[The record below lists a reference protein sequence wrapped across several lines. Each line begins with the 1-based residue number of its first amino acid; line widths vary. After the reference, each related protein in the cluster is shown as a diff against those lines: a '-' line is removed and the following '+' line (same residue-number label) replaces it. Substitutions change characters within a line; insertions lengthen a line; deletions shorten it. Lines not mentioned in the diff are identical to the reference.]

1 MFYQVHARAT
11 TLKYKK
17 EAYWFF
23 QIEVYDLKISVIGAG
38 AQGSAIALVLSKNPE
53 VSEVVS
59 ADINLKAAR
68 KAADETRSDKVSAER
83 VDASK
88 VDDLLRVVK
97 GSDTVVNATPRF
109 NINMMEAALKSGA
122 NYVDLASMEG
132 GTLEDSIQKQLA
144 FNDKFKGAGLTAV
157 MCMGGPFTTNVA
169 VRYAADRL
177 DRVDEIRLRFGWTGD
192 ESEEFIPTWAP
203 MWSPEAAL
211 TEWIPPAAI
220 YENGKWKYAPPFS
233 GVEEY
238 PFPEPLGPATV
249 CYINYD
255 PTYTLPRFIKGVKYV
270 DYKITPD
277 RMAGALIKIGLGS
290 DKPIDVK
297 GVKVT
302 PRDVLLAITPPATE
316 TFAIYEPE
324 FLRSEKEFYGCSL
337 AEVKG
342 EEAGEKIT
350 HTVYKIF
357 NYNED
362 FEKWGIVNADVAVP
376 AALTATMLAK
386 GEIKTKGVIPPEGLE
401 PEPFLA
407 KLAEEGW
414 IFQDRTTREIRL

>member
-1 MFYQVHARAT
+1 MFYQAHACIT

-17 EAYWFF
+17 EAYCFF

-38 AQGSAIALVLSKNPE
+38 AQGSAIALVLSKTPE
-53 VSEVVS
+53 VSEIVS

-68 KAADETRSDKVSAER
+68 KAAEKTRSDKVSAER

-88 VDDLLRVVK
+88 VDDLHRVVK
-97 GSDTVVNATPRF
+97 GSDTVVNATSGF
-109 NINMMEAALKSGA
+109 NLNMMDAALKSGA

-144 FNDKFKGAGLTAV
+144 FNDKFKDAGLTAV

-169 VRYAADRL
+169 VRYASDKL
-177 DRVDEIRLRFGWTGD
+177 DRVDEIRLRFGWTGN

-203 MWSPEAAL
+203 IWSPYAAL

-220 YENGKWKYAPPFS
+220 YENGKWKEVPPFS
-233 GVEEY
+233 GVEDY
-238 PFPEPLGPATV
+238 PFPEPVGPATV
-249 CYINYD
+249 CYIDYD

-277 RMAGALIKIGLGS
+277 RMAGTLIKIGLGS

-297 GVKVT
+297 GVKVA

-316 TFAIYEPE
+316 TFAMIAPE

-342 EEAGEKIT
+342 EKAGEKIT

-386 GEIKTKGVIPPEGLE
+386 REIKIKGVVPPEGLE

-407 KLAEEGW
+407 KLAEKGW
-414 IFQDRTTREIRL
+414 AFQERITREIRP

>member
-1 MFYQVHARAT
+1 MHVSQLLNIKWNILVF
-11 TLKYKK
+11 L
-17 EAYWFF
+17 
-23 QIEVYDLKISVIGAG
+23 QIEVYDLKISIIGSG

-68 KAADETRSDKVSAER
+68 KAAEKTRSDKVSAER

-97 GSDTVVNATPRF
+97 RSDTVVNATSGF
-109 NINMMEAALKSGA
+109 NLNMMEAALKSGA
-122 NYVDLASMEG
+122 NYVDLASMES

-144 FNDKFKGAGLTAV
+144 FNDKFKDAELTAV
-157 MCMGGPFTTNVA
+157 MCMGGPYTTNVA
-169 VRYAADRL
+169 VRYAADKL
-177 DRVDEIRLRFGWTGD
+177 DRVDEIRLRAAWTGD

-203 MWSPEAAL
+203 MWSPVAAL
-211 TEWIPPAAI
+211 TEWIPSAAI
-220 YENGKWKYAPPFS
+220 YENGKWRYMPPFS

-249 CYINYD
+249 CYIDYD
-255 PTYTLPRFIKGVKYV
+255 PTYTLPRFIKGVKLV

-297 GVKVT
+297 GDKVA
-302 PRDVLLAITPPATE
+302 PIDVLLAITPPATQ
-316 TFAIYEPE
+316 TFAAYEPE
-324 FLRSEKEFYGCSL
+324 LLHSEKEFYGCSL

-342 EEAGEKIT
+342 EKAGEKIT
-350 HTVYKIF
+350 HTVYRISGF
-357 NYNED
+357 RETY
-362 FEKWGIVNADVAVP
+362 EKWGTVWAGVAVP

-386 GEIKTKGVIPPEGLE
+386 REIKIKGVIPPEGLE
-401 PEPFLA
+401 PEPFLT
-407 KLAEEGW
+407 KLAEKGW
-414 IFQDRTTREIRL
+414 VFQERITREIRP

>member
-1 MFYQVHARAT
+1 
-11 TLKYKK
+11 
-17 EAYWFF
+17 
-23 QIEVYDLKISVIGAG
+23 LKISVIGAG

-53 VSEVVS
+53 VSKVVS
-59 ADINLKAAR
+59 ADIDLKAAR
-68 KAADETRSDKVSAER
+68 KAAEKTRSDKVSAER
-83 VDASK
+83 VDASE
-88 VDDLLRVVK
+88 VNDLHRVVK
-97 GSDTVVNATPRF
+97 GSDTVVNATSGF
-109 NINMMEAALKSGA
+109 NINMMDAALKSGA

-144 FNDKFKGAGLTAV
+144 FNDKFKDAGLTAV
-157 MCMGGPFTTNVA
+157 MCMGGPYTTNVA

-177 DRVDEIRLRFGWTGD
+177 DRVDEIRLRAAWTGD

-220 YENGKWKYAPPFS
+220 YENGKWKHVPPFS

-238 PFPEPLGPATV
+238 PFPEPMGQATV
-249 CYINYD
+249 CYIDYD
-255 PTYTLPRFIKGVKYV
+255 PTYTLPRFIKSVKYV
-270 DYKITPD
+270 DYKIPPD

-297 GVKVT
+297 GVKVA

-316 TFAIYEPE
+316 TFAMIEPE
-324 FLRSEKEFYGCSL
+324 LLRSEKEFYGCSL
-337 AEVKG
+337 AELKG
-342 EEAGEKIT
+342 EKAGEKIT

-362 FEKWGIVNADVAVP
+362 FEKWGTVNTDVAVP

-386 GEIKTKGVIPPEGLE
+386 GEIKIKGVVPPEGLE

-407 KLAEEGW
+407 KLAEKGW
-414 IFQDRTTREIRL
+414 VFQERITREIRS

>member
-1 MFYQVHARAT
+1 VC
-11 TLKYKK
+11 
-17 EAYWFF
+17 
-23 QIEVYDLKISVIGAG
+23 DLKISVIGAG

-53 VSEVVS
+53 VSKIVS
-59 ADINLKAAR
+59 ADIDLKVAR
-68 KAADETRSDKVSAER
+68 KAAEKTRSDKVSAER

-97 GSDTVVNATPRF
+97 GSDTVVNATSGF
-109 NINMMEAALKSGA
+109 NLNMMDAALKSGA

-132 GTLEDSIQKQLA
+132 GTLEDAIQKQLA
-144 FNDKFKGAGLTAV
+144 FDDKFKDAGLTAV

-220 YENGKWKYAPPFS
+220 YENGKWKKVPPFS
-233 GVEEY
+233 GVEDY

-249 CYINYD
+249 CLIDYD

-297 GVKVT
+297 GVKVA

-316 TFAIYEPE
+316 TFAMIAPE

-337 AEVKG
+337 AELKG
-342 EEAGEKIT
+342 EKAGEKIT

-386 GEIKTKGVIPPEGLE
+386 GEVKIKGVVPPEGLE

-407 KLAEEGW
+407 KLAEKGW
-414 IFQDRTTREIRL
+414 VFQERITREIRP